1 MATRINGFLGTGTG
15 TRRSTSSHVGKGDPK
30 VTLYYG
36 VVQDNRVELEGDAG
50 LANGVRV
57 EVRTRIDEASDTQ
70 IEEALIRCLRAEG
83 LIEEPP
89 VSDGA
94 DDNEEM
100 LEPVMV
106 QGELLSE
113 QIIRERR

>member
-1 MATRINGFLGTGTG
+1 M
-15 TRRSTSSHVGKGDPK
+15 
-30 VTLYYG
+30 TLYYG
-36 VVQDNRVELEGDAG
+36 VIQDNRVELEGEVS

-57 EVRTRIDEASDTQ
+57 EVRTRTDEASDTE
-70 IEEALIRCLRAEG
+70 IEEALIRRLRAEG
-83 LIEEPP
+83 LIEEA
-89 VSDGA
+89 SIADGA
-94 DDNEEM
+94 DDYDEM